1 MTIAIAPSI
10 LAADFARLGEQI
22 AECERAGADRIHVD
36 VMDGHFVPNLS
47 MGPAIVQCL
56 RPVTKLPIEV
66 HLMVAEPSMYFDA
79 FMTAGANRLI
89 VHLEVVPD
97 PYPLFAEAKAR
108 GRTIGIAVKPATS
121 VERLAPFLNE
131 IDLALCMTVNPGFAG
146 QAYLSESPERI
157 RRLRELI
164 ERENPKCQL
173 EVDGGIDLHTAENSV
188 AAGANVLVAATSIFR
203 SPRGPGQAVR
213 EMRERFASS

>member
-1 MTIAIAPSI
+1 
-10 LAADFARLGEQI
+10 
-22 AECERAGADRIHVD
+22 
-36 VMDGHFVPNLS
+36 MDGHIVPNQS
-47 MGPAIVQCL
+47 KGPAIVQCL

-66 HLMVAEPSMYFDA
+66 HLMVTEPSLYFEA

-108 GRTIGIAVKPATS
+108 GRTIGIAVKPSTL
-121 VERLAPFLNE
+121 VDRLAPFLVE

-146 QAYLSESPERI
+146 QAYLPESPDRI

-164 ERENPKCQL
+164 DRENPSCQL
-173 EVDGGIDLHTAENSV
+173 EVDGGIDLHTAETSV

-203 SPRGPGQAVR
+203 RSKGPGEAVR
-213 EMRERFASS
+213 EMRERFTSS